1 MSTEFASVLNIITTE
16 YLTQL
21 VIAVVFPA
29 IAIGVATKFMRNLD
43 RD

>member
-1 MSTEFASVLNIITTE
+1 MSTEFAQILNILTTE

-21 VIAVVFPA
+21 IVAIVFPA